1 MLNNKIPLYPQNP
14 ILDRVMREV
23 RAIDRDGGTEGWK
36 APRAPPTKGVPS
48 WGSAGGWLLGLHRLR
63 PNISSWRFSNTRKTQ
78 NYTRN
83 SEKAMALHSSTLAW
97 KIPWME
103 EPGRLQS
110 MGSLRV
116 GYDWATSLSLFQAS
130 LQQYMNC
137 EILYVQAG
145 FRKGR
150 GTRDQISII
159 HWIIEKP
166 REFQNYTYFCFI
178 DHVKAFD
185 SVNHALD
192 FMYWRRKWQSTP
204 VFLPW
209 RIPGTGEPG
218 GLSSMGSHRVGRDWS
233 DLADTRNTNIAASS
247 QAFSDSSLR
256 WSHFKGLTHRAG
268 PPLVLIQWVWPENM
282 HF

>member
-1 MLNNKIPLYPQNP
+1 
-14 ILDRVMREV
+14 
-23 RAIDRDGGTEGWK
+23 
-36 APRAPPTKGVPS
+36 
-48 WGSAGGWLLGLHRLR
+48 
-63 PNISSWRFSNTRKTQ
+63 
-78 NYTRN
+78 
-83 SEKAMALHSSTLAW
+83 
-97 KIPWME
+97 
-103 EPGRLQS
+103 
-110 MGSLRV
+110 
-116 GYDWATSLSLFQAS
+116 
-130 LQQYMNC
+130 MNC

-209 RIPGTGEPG
+209 RIPGTEEPG
-218 GLSSMGSHRVGRDWS
+218 GLLSMASHRVNMTEATQQQQQQQIPR
-233 DLADTRNTNIAASS
+233 ASLVAQLVKNS
-247 QAFSDSSLR
+247 PAVQETPVQFLGLEDSLQ
-256 WSHFKGLTHRAG
+256 KG
-268 PPLVLIQWVWPENM
+268 
-282 HF
+282 